1 MALHEGCA
9 IHGYAVMREIGL
21 CDDVF
26 GTTLLDIN
34 YKCGGIGLAASLFAK
49 MDARKTTNVGSWNT
63 LIAAYLQNGQAFE
76 AFDLFRQM
84 ICRNV
89 LPNLVTL
96 ANAILCCGELNYFR
110 RGMSIHGY
118 MITMEAYLIYKK
130 NSLTCVIQAK
140 SVLSRHDQ
148 RHAISKSHFLQFQ
161 VQ

>member
-1 MALHEGCA
+1 MKILTIANVVDRRKLVALHEGCA
-9 IHGYAVMREIGL
+9 IHGYAVRREIGL

-26 GTTLLDIN
+26 ETTLLDMN
-34 YKCGGIGLAASLFAK
+34 YKCGGIGLAASVFAK

-84 ICRNV
+84 IYRNV

-96 ANAILCCGELNYFR
+96 ANAILCCGKLNCFR

-118 MITMEAYLIYKK
+118 MITTEAYLIYKK
-130 NSLTCVIQAK
+130 KQFNMCDP
-140 SVLSRHDQ
+140 SRK
-148 RHAISKSHFLQFQ
+148 RSF
-161 VQ
+161 